1 MAAHPGADAE
11 VFDWFAPS
19 MRVDPHP
26 ALHRLR
32 AQSPIHRNELGW
44 WLLGYEEAYRVLH
57 GPGFGRSREHYLETF
72 RHTLGD
78 GIAYEYVTRR
88 LSYYSD
94 AEHRRL
100 RGTVARA
107 FTPRRIAMMRPY
119 ITQLAGELLAR
130 VEDEPSFDV
139 LASLAHPLPSLV
151 ICQMLGVPEELRA
164 DFDRWTMSI
173 PHLIAPKVTPE
184 QLEAGTRAVIEEWAC
199 VERLIDE
206 RRSRPGDD
214 LLTALIDAEEE
225 GRRLSHEELI
235 ANVIFLFSAGHQ
247 TTRDSLGLALLGML
261 EPRDPYVALA
271 GDPSLAAVAA
281 EESLRWGS
289 VVTLSMDQAEEDVDL
304 AGSQLSPGDDVWI
317 VLAAANRD
325 PARFPDPDRFR
336 LDRPPDQRH
345 ISFSAGPHHCLG
357 AALGRLE
364 LTVLLEV
371 LARRLPRAE
380 VAAQELE
387 WRDTV
392 FFRGVR
398 SLRIAPRG

>member
-1 MAAHPGADAE
+1 MGAQRGVDEE

-32 AQSPIHRNELGW
+32 ARSAVHRNDLGW
-44 WLLGYEEAYRVLH
+44 WVLGHEEADRVLH
-57 GPGFGRSREHYLETF
+57 GTGFGRRRERFLEAF
-72 RHTLGD
+72 RRTLGD

-88 LSYYSD
+88 LSYYSE

-107 FTPRRIAMMRPY
+107 FTPRRITMMRPY
-119 ITQLAGELLAR
+119 ITRLAGELLDR
-130 VEDEPSFDV
+130 VVDTPSFDV
-139 LASLAHPLPSLV
+139 LESLAHPLPSLV

-164 DFDRWTMSI
+164 DFDRWTTLI

-199 VERLIDE
+199 VERLVDE
-206 RRSRPGDD
+206 RRARPGDD
-214 LLTALIDAEEE
+214 LLTALIDAEEGGE
-225 GRRLSHEELI
+225 RLTREELI

-247 TTRDSLGLALLGML
+247 TTRDSLGVGLLGML
-261 EPRDPYVALA
+261 QPRDPYAALVR
-271 GDPSLAAVAA
+271 DPSLAAAAA
-281 EESLRWGS
+281 EECLRWGS
-289 VVTLSMDQAEEDVDL
+289 VVTLSIEQAQAHVDL
-304 AGSQLSPGDDVWI
+304 SGASLSPGDDVWI
-317 VLAAANRD
+317 VLPAANRD
-325 PARFPDPDRFR
+325 PARFPDPDVFR

-345 ISFSAGPHHCLG
+345 LSFSAGPHHCLG

-371 LARRLPRAE
+371 LGRRLPGAE
-380 VAAQELE
+380 LADQELE

>member
-1 MAAHPGADAE
+1 MALHPGADTE

-26 ALHRLR
+26 DLHRLR
-32 AQSPIHRNELGW
+32 ARSPIHRNDLGW
-44 WLLGYEEAYRVLH
+44 WVLGYDEADRVLH
-57 GPGFGRSREHYLETF
+57 GPGFARNRERFLENF

-88 LSYYSD
+88 LSYYG
-94 AEHRRL
+94 AGEHRRL

-107 FTPRRIAMMRPY
+107 FTPRRIAMMRSY
-119 ITQLAGELLAR
+119 VSGLAEELLDR
-130 VEDEPSFDV
+130 VVDMPSFDV
-139 LASLAHPLPSLV
+139 LESLAHPLPSLV
-151 ICQMLGVPEELRA
+151 ICQMLGVPDALRA
-164 DFDRWTMSI
+164 DFDRWTTLI

-184 QLEAGTRAVIEEWAC
+184 QLDLGTRAVIEEWAC
-199 VERLIDE
+199 VERLIEE

-214 LLTALIDAEEE
+214 LLTALIDAEEG
-225 GRRLSHEELI
+225 GRRLTREELI

-261 EPRDPYVALA
+261 RPRDAYAAVVR
-271 GDPSLAAVAA
+271 DPSLAAAA
-281 EESLRWGS
+281 VEEALRWGS
-289 VVTLSMDQAEEDVDL
+289 VVALSIEQVQEHVDL
-304 AGSQLSPGDDVWI
+304 GGTHLSPGEDVWI
-317 VLAAANRD
+317 VLPAANRD

-336 LDRPPDQRH
+336 LDRPSDQRH
-345 ISFSAGPHHCLG
+345 LSFSSGAHHCLG

-371 LARRLPRAE
+371 LARRLPDAE
-380 VAAQELE
+380 LADQELE

>member
-1 MAAHPGADAE
+1 MAAHPGADEE

-32 AQSPIHRNELGW
+32 ARSAVHRNDLGLW
-44 WLLGYEEAYRVLH
+44 VLGYEEADRVLH
-57 GPGFGRSREHYLETF
+57 GPGFGRRRESFLETF

-88 LSYYSD
+88 LSYYSA

-119 ITQLAGELLAR
+119 ITGLAEELLDR
-130 VEDEPSFDV
+130 VADQPSFDV
-139 LASLAHPLPSLV
+139 LGSLAHPLPSLV
-151 ICQMLGVPEELRA
+151 ICQTTL
-164 DFDRWTMSI
+164 I

-214 LLTALIDAEEE
+214 LLTALIDAEED
-225 GRRLSHEELI
+225 GQRLTREELI

-247 TTRDSLGLALLGML
+247 TTRDSLWLALLGML
-261 EPRDPYVALA
+261 EPRDPYEALVR
-271 GDPSLAAVAA
+271 DPSLAVAAA

-289 VVTLSMDQAEEDVDL
+289 VVTLSIDQAQEHVDL
-304 AGSQLSPGDDVWI
+304 AGSHLSPGDDVWI
-317 VLAAANRD
+317 VLPAANRD
-325 PARFPDPDRFR
+325 PARFTDPDSFR
-336 LDRPPDQRH
+336 LDRPPDRRH
-345 ISFSAGPHHCLG
+345 LSFSAGPHHCLG

-371 LARRLPRAE
+371 LAGRLPDAE
-380 VAAQELE
+380 LADQELE

-398 SLRIAPRG
+398 SLQIAPRG

>member
-1 MAAHPGADAE
+1 MAAHPGADTE

-32 AQSPIHRNELGW
+32 ARSAVHRNALGW
-44 WLLGYEEAYRVLH
+44 WVLGFEEADRVLH
-57 GPGFGRSREHYLETF
+57 GPGFGRRRERFLETF

-88 LSYYSD
+88 LSYYSA

-119 ITQLAGELLAR
+119 ITGLAEALLGR
-130 VEDEPSFDV
+130 VADQPSFDV

-164 DFDRWTMSI
+164 DFDRWTTLI
-173 PHLIAPKVTPE
+173 PHLIAPTVTPE

-225 GRRLSHEELI
+225 GQRLTHEELI

-247 TTRDSLGLALLGML
+247 TTRDSLGLGLLGML
-261 EPRDPYVALA
+261 EPRDPYAALVR
-271 GDPSLAAVAA
+271 DPSLAAAAA

-289 VVTLSMDQAEEDVDL
+289 VVTLSIDQAQQHVDL
-304 AGSQLSPGDDVWI
+304 AGTHLSPGDDVWI
-317 VLAAANRD
+317 VLPAANRD
-325 PARFPDPDRFR
+325 PARFPDPDSFR

-345 ISFSAGPHHCLG
+345 LSFSAGPHHCLG

-371 LARRLPRAE
+371 LARRLPDAE
-380 VAAQELE
+380 LAEQELE

-398 SLRIAPRG
+398 SLRIAPHG